1 MKHITLATGT
11 LALLL
16 GISLFSA
23 CSSSKS
29 DKSDATSGE
38 NNLRGELKTVRT
50 YKNGKLS
57 SIVHFR
63 DSIAEGEARN
73 FYSNGKLASVFY
85 YKHGKLHGRAVK
97 YYPGGNVYRIR
108 RYVNGKL
115 QDTVKKYYESGKL
128 MSTQLYK
135 DGMPST
141 DLKEY
146 TPSGKRISNYPTLVF
161 TLKNSADF
169 YKRKLLE
176 FKLSNGSNIV
186 RYYDGPLVD
195 GKYLDPKATPIGQRG
210 NTGQIPLQPEDRG
223 RKVVI
228 IAKYITPLQNV
239 YLIQASYTYQ

>member
-1 MKHITLATGT
+1 MKLIPSSTITIV
-11 LALLL
+11 LLL
-16 GISLFSA
+16 GISLFSS

-29 DKSDATSGE
+29 DKSNLTSGK
-38 NNLRGELKTVRT
+38 NNLDGELKTVRN

-73 FYSNGKLASVFY
+73 FYSNGKLASIFY
-85 YKHGKLHGRAVK
+85 YKHGKLEGKAVK
-97 YYPGGNVYRIR
+97 YYPDGKVYRIR
-108 RYVNGKL
+108 RYVNGRL

-146 TPSGKRISNYPTLVF
+146 TPEGKLISNYPTLVF

-176 FKLSNGSNIV
+176 FKLSNGSNAV
-186 RYYDGPLVD
+186 RYYFGPLTE
-195 GKYLDPKATPIGQRG
+195 GKYLAPTATPLGQRG
-210 NTGQIPLQPEDRG
+210 NTGQIALQPEDMG
-223 RKVVI
+223 RTIRVV
-228 IAKYITPLQNV
+228 AKYITRRQNV
-239 YLIQASYTYQ
+239 YLIQDSYLFK